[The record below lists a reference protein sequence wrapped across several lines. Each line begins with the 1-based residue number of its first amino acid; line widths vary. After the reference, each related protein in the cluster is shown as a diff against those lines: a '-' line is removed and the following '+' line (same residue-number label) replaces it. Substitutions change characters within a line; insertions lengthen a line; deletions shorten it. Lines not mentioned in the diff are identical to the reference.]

1 VRKILLDAEMA
12 FRGSARFVPKYARAT
27 IGFVQAALV
36 VADKGAEWRKL
47 SEWETW

>member
-1 VRKILLDAEMA
+1 LDAETA

-27 IGFVQAALV
+27 IGFVQVALV

-47 SEWETW
+47 EEPEANWT